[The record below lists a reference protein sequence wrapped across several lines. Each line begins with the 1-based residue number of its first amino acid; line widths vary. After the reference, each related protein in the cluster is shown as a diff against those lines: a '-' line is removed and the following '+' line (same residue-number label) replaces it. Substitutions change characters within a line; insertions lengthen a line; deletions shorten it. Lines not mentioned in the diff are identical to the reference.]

1 MTPASASNSIVMYG
15 ESCTSQ
21 RRKRDRRK
29 VAMTGLAS
37 DSCPSWIFSSTAMPG
52 LRGTPASMVTIVEP
66 AAERE
71 KGDEAEAATEAAA
84 IVIAGTVA
92 VASAA
97 AQDDQ
102 KEAHWPSMA
111 LSLNSTRADAGLG
124 W

>member
-1 MTPASASNSIVMYG
+1 MLPQRIHPAAKLLPGLLIVAAARGSDSIVMYG

-21 RRKRDRRK
+21 RRKTDRRK

-37 DSCPSWIFSSTAMPG
+37 DSRPSRIFASVATPG
-52 LRGTPASMVTIVEP
+52 LPCTPVSMVTIVEP

-71 KGDEAEAATEAAA
+71 EGDEAEAATEAAA

-97 AQDDQ
+97 AH
-102 KEAHWPSMA
+102 A
-111 LSLNSTRADAGLG
+111 
-124 W
+124 